1 MLSHYLK
8 SGFKFI
14 SRCKS
19 DLLKSELTERESFSS
34 FKLEFDKYKREFEEI
49 NLIEHGIF
57 GMVYAVKSIKDK
69 KFYAIKKIKLNIKYT
84 KDILNVLNTPPNLKN
99 EYVVQC
105 FDQWIEND
113 YEEKNITFLPE
124 FEKSKSRIE
133 TLYIQMEFCNNSLK
147 GIIQTLRIEFNYDNL
162 EILTRINYYIA
173 SELLIEILECL
184 DYLHRK
190 DPPLIHS
197 GLKPSNILITNGHSG
212 RFVKLSDIHTANLHR
227 FDEQLEK
234 IKTEADKYIAPEILN
249 EKLFETKSNIYS
261 LGLIAQ
267 ELFNVDIERL
277 VLFKE

>member
-1 MLSHYLK
+1 M
-8 SGFKFI
+8 
-14 SRCKS
+14 
-19 DLLKSELTERESFSS
+19 KSELTERESFSS
-34 FKLEFDKYKREFEEI
+34 FKLKFDKYKREFEEK
-49 NLIEHGIF
+49 NLIGHGYF
-57 GMVYAVKSIKDK
+57 GMVCAVKSIKDK
-69 KFYAIKKIKLNIKYT
+69 KFYAIKKIKLNIKYI
-84 KDILNVLNTPPNLKN
+84 KDILNILNVSNTLQNLKN
-99 EYVVQC
+99 EYVVQYI
-105 FDQWIEND
+105 DQWIEND
-113 YEEKNITFLPE
+113 YEEKNVTFPAE
-124 FEKSKSRIE
+124 FEKSKSTIE

-147 GIIQTLRIEFNYDNL
+147 EIIQTLRIEFNYDNL

-227 FDEQLEK
+227 FDEQSEK
-234 IKTEADKYIAPEILN
+234 IKTDVDKYIAPEILN
-249 EKLFETKSNIYS
+249 EKLFDTKSNIYS

>member
-1 MLSHYLK
+1 M
-8 SGFKFI
+8 
-14 SRCKS
+14 
-19 DLLKSELTERESFSS
+19 KSELTERESFSS
-34 FKLEFDKYKREFEEI
+34 FKLKFDKYKREFEEI
-49 NLIEHGIF
+49 NLIGHGIF
-57 GMVYAVKSIKDK
+57 GMVFKSIKDK
-69 KFYAIKKIKLNIKYT
+69 KFYAIKKIKLNIKYI
-84 KDILNVLNTPPNLKN
+84 KDILNVLNTLPNLKN
-99 EYVVQC
+99 EYVVDI
-105 FDQWIEND
+105 DQWIEND
-113 YEEKNITFLPE
+113 YEEKDYDYEDRNLTFLPD

-147 GIIQTLRIEFNYDNL
+147 EIIQTLRIEFNYDNL

-197 GLKPSNILITNGHSG
+197 GLKPSNILITDGRSG

-234 IKTEADKYIAPEILN
+234 IKKEADKYIAPEILN
-249 EKLFETKSNIYS
+249 EKLFDTKSNIYS